1 MVIMPY
7 LWTTTPKVH
16 MKVYS
21 DISTR
26 MLSTW
31 TFVDIYH
38 EVAKSDIREDDDI
51 VATTMALRLL
61 RDERRKNRSQD

>member
-1 MVIMPY
+1 MVTMPY

-21 DISTR
+21 DILAR
-26 MLSTW
+26 LLPTW
-31 TFVDIYH
+31 TYQDIWD
-38 EVAKSDIREDDDI
+38 EVVKSGIREDDDI
-51 VATTMALRLL
+51 VATTRALVLI